1 MLKFMT
7 KTIILIPS
15 RLAATR
21 LPNKPLLK
29 VNGLSIINHVYEK
42 ALSTNIGDVFVAT
55 GDKEI
60 FEEVT
65 KKGGKCILTEKE
77 HQTGTDR
84 IFEAYKKLEVN
95 NIDYVINLQG
105 DEPVIDIK
113 DIKNLNAN
121 TVKKNLDIATLACK
135 INNKKILNQRNI
147 VKVVTDEKIS
157 EEKISKANTFSRN
170 ISINNKLNIYHHIG
184 IYMYKVSVLEKFIN
198 LSQSK
203 NEINHKLEQMRAID
217 NNIKISVILA
227 NSSPIGVDTEED
239 FLELKKIMNYK
250 N

>member
-1 MLKFMT
+1 MT

-29 VNGLSIINHVYEK
+29 INGLSIINHVYEK

-65 KKGGKCILTEKE
+65 KKGGNCVLTKNN

-84 IFEAYKKLEVN
+84 IFEAYEQLKLK

-105 DEPVIDIK
+105 DEPMIDI
-113 DIKNLNAN
+113 DDVKNLNMCAIN
-121 TVKKNLDIATLACK
+121 NKSEIATLACEIIDK
-135 INNKKILNQRNI
+135 NKLNKKNI
-147 VKVVTDEKIS
+147 VKVYTNNKLSKKSV
-157 EEKISKANTFSRN
+157 SKAITFSRESLFN
-170 ISINNKLNIYHHIG
+170 YKSNIYHHIG
-184 IYMYKVSVLEKFIN
+184 IYMYKVSMLKKFVN
-198 LSQSK
+198 LKQSK
-203 NEINHKLEQMRAID
+203 NEIDQKLEQLRAID
-217 NNIKISVILA
+217 NKILIDVILA
-227 NSSPIGVDTEED
+227 NNSPIGVDTEED
-239 FLELKKIMNYK
+239 FVELKKIMNYK